1 MYKYEF
7 INWDNN
13 LPIKEII
20 KSVSTFDVHLHDAM
34 EMLLVLEGSIY
45 ATIEGQSHLLKEND
59 FIIINRNELH
69 SYRKTE
75 EENVLLIIQLN
86 PSFFQAYSSELNAT
100 SVKIHCNS
108 LSEETSEEEKE
119 KCDNI
124 RRYVAR
130 ITFEMT
136 KKMFGY
142 RFRIGSYI
150 YKLSEYIFT
159 NFEYTEI
166 DKEKQQLIDTDILRI
181 KRIIN
186 YVNENIDKKITLK
199 DISKK
204 EHLNYYYLSHFIKN
218 KTGMSF
224 QNYLNYIRF
233 NKAIDMLV
241 NTDETITK
249 IASLSGSS
257 NISLFNKLF
266 KENYNST
273 PSEFRQ
279 KIKSNNKRSI
289 NFEDIDDFR
298 ENYLSENR
306 AEVFKKLF
314 AYLDD
319 KDISE
324 TTQNI
329 SDTFIDVDI
338 KNSISPFT
346 NYWQNLITFGR
357 AAEGLKSEWQ
367 SQLAE
372 LQKDIGFKYIRFHG
386 IFSDDM
392 MIVNKDSDGNITYNW
407 RYVNELF
414 DYLQSVNLKP
424 FIELGFMPEEFKS
437 SDDNIYWWNAN
448 VSQPKDINL
457 WTDLVKEFIKNC
469 INRYG
474 IDEVETWYFEVWNEP
489 DLEKIFWIGTKE
501 DYFNFYLETANAV
514 KSISQNLKV
523 GGPSI
528 THENIHKDTWLD
540 DFITFCKENK
550 VPLDFVTIHIYTEL
564 FNSKRKHNN
573 LVLKIKND
581 EVSSDTAKKYL
592 KDQRIYY
599 NKEHTKNVLEKVN
612 SKLKSILKYTPELH
626 VTEWNASS
634 YGRSLIHDTCFVSNF
649 IAKNIIDCNGMA
661 NSLGYWT
668 FTDLIKEE
676 KIGNSEFLGNFGLIS
691 KSGLKKPSYT
701 SYYLMSKLGNQIIDK
716 GEDYIV
722 TKYKESIQILAYNY
736 AYFDKLFIEG
746 DTSLLTPTNRYE
758 VYEDKP
764 VRKFNFNI
772 RGLNGSY
779 KVSRYTLNRES
790 GSVFDEWI
798 NMGSPDNMTQQEIRY
813 LQSKSHPGLKVEI
826 KNINEQHRENITVPV
841 HGMELITIDKLY

>member
-75 EENVLLIIQLN
+75 EENVLLIVQLN
-86 PSFFQAYSSELNAT
+86 PSFFHAYSSELNAT
-100 SVKIHCNS
+100 SVRIHCNS

-124 RRYVAR
+124 RRYIAR

-136 KKMFGY
+136 KKIFGY

-199 DISKK
+199 DIAKK

-224 QNYLNYIRF
+224 QNYLNYVRF
-233 NKAIDMLV
+233 NNAIDMLV

-249 IASLSGSS
+249 IASKSGFS

-266 KENYNST
+266 KENYKTT

-279 KIKSNNKRSI
+279 KIKSNNKRTI
-289 NFEDIDDFR
+289 DFEDIDDFR

-306 AEVFKKLF
+306 VEVFKKLF
-314 AYLDD
+314 TYLDD

-324 TTQNI
+324 TTQNV
-329 SDTFIDVDI
+329 SDTFIDIDI
-338 KNSISPFT
+338 ENSISPFT

-357 AAEGLKSEWQ
+357 AAEGLKNEWQ
-367 SQLAE
+367 RQLAD

-392 MIVNKDSDGNITYNW
+392 MIVNRDSDGNITYNW

-414 DYLQSVNLKP
+414 DFLQSVNLKP

-448 VSQPKDINL
+448 ISQPKDINL

-514 KSISQNLKV
+514 KSISENLKV

-540 DFITFCKENK
+540 DFVKFCKENK

-564 FNSKRKHNN
+564 FNSKRKYNN

-599 NKEHTKNVLEKVN
+599 NKEHTKDVLEKVN
-612 SKLKSILKYTPELH
+612 SKLKSILKYSPELH

-701 SYYLMSKLGNQIIDK
+701 SYYLMSKLGNEIIDK

-722 TKYKESIQILAYNY
+722 TRYKESIQILAYNY

-746 DTSLLTPTNRYE
+746 DTSLLTPNNRYE

-764 VRKFNFNI
+764 IRKFNFNI
-772 RGLNGSY
+772 NGLDGDY
-779 KVSRYTLNRES
+779 KVSRYTLNREC

-798 NMGSPDNMTQQEIRY
+798 NMGSPDNMTQNEISY
-813 LQSKSHPGLKVEI
+813 LEAKSHPGLKVEM
-826 KNINEQHRENITVPV
+826 KNIKEIYRENLTVPV

>member
-1 MYKYEF
+1 TLY
-7 INWDNN
+7 
-13 LPIKEII
+13 
-20 KSVSTFDVHLHDAM
+20 LHDA
-34 EMLLVLEGSIY
+34 LPIY
-45 ATIEGQSHLLKEND
+45 
-59 FIIINRNELH
+59 
-69 SYRKTE
+69 
-75 EENVLLIIQLN
+75 
-86 PSFFQAYSSELNAT
+86 
-100 SVKIHCNS
+100 
-108 LSEETSEEEKE
+108 
-119 KCDNI
+119 
-124 RRYVAR
+124 
-130 ITFEMT
+130 
-136 KKMFGY
+136 
-142 RFRIGSYI
+142 
-150 YKLSEYIFT
+150 
-159 NFEYTEI
+159 
-166 DKEKQQLIDTDILRI
+166 
-181 KRIIN
+181 
-186 YVNENIDKKITLK
+186 
-199 DISKK
+199 
-204 EHLNYYYLSHFIKN
+204 
-218 KTGMSF
+218 
-224 QNYLNYIRF
+224 
-233 NKAIDMLV
+233 KAIDMLV

-249 IASLSGSS
+249 IASLSGFS

-372 LQKDIGFKYIRFHG
+372 LQKDIGFTYIRFHV

-392 MIVNKDSDGNITYNW
+392 MIVNKDTDGNITYNW

-528 THENIHKDTWLD
+528 THENIH
-540 DFITFCKENK
+540 
-550 VPLDFVTIHIYTEL
+550 
-564 FNSKRKHNN
+564 
-573 LVLKIKND
+573 
-581 EVSSDTAKKYL
+581 
-592 KDQRIYY
+592 
-599 NKEHTKNVLEKVN
+599 
-612 SKLKSILKYTPELH
+612 
-626 VTEWNASS
+626 
-634 YGRSLIHDTCFVSNF
+634 
-649 IAKNIIDCNGMA
+649 
-661 NSLGYWT
+661 
-668 FTDLIKEE
+668 
-676 KIGNSEFLGNFGLIS
+676 
-691 KSGLKKPSYT
+691 
-701 SYYLMSKLGNQIIDK
+701 
-716 GEDYIV
+716 
-722 TKYKESIQILAYNY
+722 
-736 AYFDKLFIEG
+736 
-746 DTSLLTPTNRYE
+746 
-758 VYEDKP
+758 
-764 VRKFNFNI
+764 
-772 RGLNGSY
+772 
-779 KVSRYTLNRES
+779 
-790 GSVFDEWI
+790 
-798 NMGSPDNMTQQEIRY
+798 
-813 LQSKSHPGLKVEI
+813 
-826 KNINEQHRENITVPV
+826 
-841 HGMELITIDKLY
+841 